1 MSAVPQSVPTFGE
14 IGARLADNGYRPV
27 PIIVGKKRPP
37 MDEWQKFS
45 YSDAD
50 GRRYGNSYTG
60 ILCGEVCAVDI
71 DILDPD
77 ACASV
82 RELAIQMLGPA
93 PERIGFPP
101 KRLFAYRITS
111 PIKKLQIIGEA
122 GKVEILGDGQ
132 QFVAYAIHPDT
143 GRPYEWVGYD
153 NPLDTPLD
161 RLPSITPE
169 QVHAFLSRAA
179 ALMGAQDAGIQSSG
193 FADGQEADERWGR
206 AIAQVLAGGD
216 LHDSLRNLAA
226 GWIASGMPAP
236 AAVQALR
243 AVMENSAAR
252 KLRPRDWQARYEDIP
267 RAVRSAQEKFEQAPS
282 AATAADGSLLMSVLD
297 LEQHSANVRW
307 AVKHVIGEET
317 VGMIFG
323 ASGAFKS
330 FLAIDY
336 AMHRCYGMDWLGKKT
351 RKGNVV
357 YLAAEGGAGLL
368 RRIQAWHLARGMDW
382 RQCPMATVTVPLTM
396 KTKSAF
402 LREQIIAAGMK
413 ATDVVIDT
421 MSQTY
426 TGNENSSDEVAEYFR
441 VIGLELRA
449 MLGVTVIV
457 VHHSGHSASERPR
470 GSSAIVGALDFVFG
484 VFREEK
490 ERIATL
496 TCLKQKDEDR
506 FADVLFDL
514 SVHEIGRDE
523 DGDPITS
530 LAAKHM
536 VTGEEQAKALL
547 READAGRSSELAGL
561 LQVAKDG
568 MLEAELRSAFYKTL
582 PAEMKQDTRK
592 HKFYRTLDKAVA
604 AGKLVVDIAGG
615 RVVRLI
621 DPVDNFEAS
630 NA

>member
-1 MSAVPQSVPTFGE
+1 MSAVPQSIPTFGD
-14 IGARLADNGYRPV
+14 IAARLADNGYRPV
-27 PIIVGKKRPP
+27 PIIVGQKRPA
-37 MDEWQKFS
+37 MEAWQRFT
-45 YSDAD
+45 YTEVDAV
-50 GRRYGNSYTG
+50 RYARSYTG

-77 ACASV
+77 ACDAV
-82 RELAIQMLGPA
+82 RALALQILGPA

-101 KRLFAYRITS
+101 KRLLAYRIDT
-111 PIKKLQIIGEA
+111 PIKKLQIVGEA

-153 NPLDTPLD
+153 NPLDTPLE
-161 RLPSITPE
+161 RLPRVTAE
-169 QVHAFLSRAA
+169 QVNAFLTRAA
-179 ALMGAQDAGIQSSG
+179 RLMGAQDTGIQSSG

-206 AIAQVLAGGD
+206 AIAQVLAGGE
-216 LHDSLRNLAA
+216 LHDNLRNLAA

-243 AVMENSAAR
+243 ALMENSAAR

-267 RAVRSAQEKFEQAPS
+267 RQVRSAQEKWEQAPS
-282 AATAADGSLLMSVLD
+282 AATSADGSLLLSVAD

-307 AVKHVIGEET
+307 AVKHVIQEET

-402 LREQIIAAGMK
+402 LREQIVAAGMK
-413 ATDVVIDT
+413 ATDVIIDT

-449 MLGVTVIV
+449 QLGCTVMV

-514 SVHEIGRDE
+514 SVHELGRDE
-523 DGDPITS
+523 DGDAITS
-530 LAAKHM
+530 LAAKQM

-547 READAGRSSELAGL
+547 READAGRSGELANL
-561 LQVAKDG
+561 LLVAKDG

-604 AGKLVVDIAGG
+604 AGRMVIDTEGG
-615 RVVRLI
+615 RTVWLRT
-621 DPVDNFEAS
+621 PVDNSGGA